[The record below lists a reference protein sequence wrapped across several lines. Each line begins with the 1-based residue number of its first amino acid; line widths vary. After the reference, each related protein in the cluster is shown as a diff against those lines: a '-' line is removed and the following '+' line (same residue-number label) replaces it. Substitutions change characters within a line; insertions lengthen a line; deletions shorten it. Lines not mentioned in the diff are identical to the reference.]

1 MLLIICQ
8 PLHQFT
14 MECSFRSSEHVSHF
28 KLTWIW
34 HLTWKEK
41 KKIVSFSFSSLQM
54 IKKGDQGLGQFQGW
68 RPKWNGIDPTQKA
81 TVFLGQGCT
90 SCHRSVTTG
99 RARWQW
105 GQVLIWSTSPPCLL
119 PWAENNADFI
129 ELVKRGLAC
138 SCLWLPSSSSSSP
151 LDSSDLW
158 SHSS

>member
-105 GQVLIWSTSPPCLL
+105 GQVLIWSTSPSLSSCLL

-129 ELVKRGLAC
+129 KLVIRGLGC
-138 SCLWLPSSSSSSP
+138 SCSA
-151 LDSSDLW
+151 SSDVW